1 MKIIGRLSAKGNMY
15 YQTAI
20 REEGK
25 EESIFVPVFIKKALE
40 GKFEFTSK
48 ERKIDKKGVVYDLYE
63 IPDKNA
69 FKKVDEEGN
78 IKFILTK

>member
-1 MKIIGRLSAKGNMY
+1 MKIIGRISAKGNTY

-20 REEGK
+20 NEPGQEK
-25 EESIFVPVFIKKALE
+25 ATFLPVFVKKALE

-48 ERKIDKKGVVYDLYE
+48 EKKIDKKGVVYDLIE

-69 FKKVDEEGN
+69 FLVTDEEGN
-78 IKFILTK
+78 RKFIITK

>member
-1 MKIIGRLSAKGNMY
+1 MKIIGRISAKGNTY
-15 YQTAI
+15 FQTSI
-20 REEGK
+20 MEEGK
-25 EESIFVPVFIKKALE
+25 EESTFVPVFIKKSLE
-40 GKFEFTSK
+40 GKFDFTSK
-48 ERKIDKKGVVYDLYE
+48 ERKIDKRGVVYDLYE

>member
-1 MKIIGRLSAKGNMY
+1 MKIIGRISAKGNVY

-25 EESIFVPVFIKKALE
+25 EDSIFVPVFVKKALE

-48 ERKIDKKGVVYDLYE
+48 ERKVDKRGVVYDLFE

-69 FKKVDEEGN
+69 FKTTDEEGN

>member
-1 MKIIGRLSAKGNMY
+1 MKIIGRISAKGNTY

-20 REEGK
+20 SEEG
-25 EESIFVPVFIKKALE
+25 EGYSIFVPVFVKKALE
-40 GKFEFTSK
+40 GKFEFISK
-48 ERKIDKKGVVYDLYE
+48 ERKVDKRGVVYDLFE

-69 FKKVDEEGN
+69 FKITDEEGN

>member
-1 MKIIGRLSAKGNMY
+1 MKIIGRISAKGNTY

-20 REEGK
+20 MEEGK
-25 EESIFVPVFIKKALE
+25 EESTFVPVFVKKALA

-48 ERKIDKKGVVYDLYE
+48 ERKVDKRGVVYDLIE
-63 IPDKNA
+63 VPDKNA
-69 FKKVDEEGN
+69 FKTTDEEGN

>member
-1 MKIIGRLSAKGNMY
+1 MKIIGRISAKGNVY

-20 REEGK
+20 KEEGK
-25 EESIFVPVFIKKALE
+25 EESTFVPVFVKKALE

-48 ERKIDKKGVVYDLYE
+48 ERKVDKRGVVYDLFE

-69 FKKVDEEGN
+69 FKTTDEEGN